1 MLTSYILLTILGN
14 RFWVFKDTM
23 LQPSYPQD
31 ISLFGSGM
39 PTQCIETAVWWED
52 VAKTYFFKGDRSVQ
66 KEANVLWRPSKGK
79 MSKKNKKQNSCLFPI
94 NRCFVIRYNNFALVL
109 KMKSDKRSKLLNSCQ
124 LLPISSPFSKHF
136 VCVNVFSDFS
146 VFCTFY
152 WYSS

>member
-1 MLTSYILLTILGN
+1 MLSILGN

-66 KEANVLWRPSKGK
+66 KEASTIVSKCTVTAIERQNVKE
-79 MSKKNKKQNSCLFPI
+79 KQK
-94 NRCFVIRYNNFALVL
+94 A
-109 KMKSDKRSKLLNSCQ
+109 KLLF
-124 LLPISSPFSKHF
+124 ISNKQML
-136 VCVNVFSDFS
+136 C
-146 VFCTFY
+146 Y
-152 WYSS
+152 